1 MARLYKACQIEYDR
15 NLSLVEQLIAE
26 GHDPNYRGSDGDS
39 CLHRAAYYNSP
50 LTVDALVNAGAH
62 PHVRVCEYES
72 ILTWA
77 TPMYF
82 ACFYGP
88 HTVCPLIRA
97 DIRHY
102 GMFCCCYH
110 PLTYC
115 HNIFVGATW
124 GLCCLCCFQT
134 IPQLTDCSKTWTYCC
149 VPLITFPGILTE
161 NCSLRG
167 IKVARIQPGLTPH
180 EKELIEVKKDLKKL
194 EQAGGVQ
201 AMSEVDLFKNMV
213 TNTGKKNKSKTNSTK
228 GDDGT
233 VASSDSRSKQSRIER
248 ALQARE

>member
-15 NLSLVEQLIAE
+15 NLSLVEQLISE
-26 GHDPNYRGSDGDS
+26 GHDPNYVGSDGDT

-50 LTVDALVNAGAH
+50 LTGNVFASSLWTHFSNFYDLNLLCIHISVDALVNAGAH
-62 PHVRVCEYES
+62 PHIRVCEYES
-72 ILTWA
+72 MLTWA

-88 HTVCPLIRA
+88 HTVCPLVRA

-110 PLTYC
+110 PLAYF
-115 HNIFVGATW
+115 HNVFVGCTW
-124 GLCCLCCFQT
+124 GVCCLCCFQT

-149 VPLITFPGILTE
+149 VPIITFPSILSE

-167 IKVARIQPGLTPH
+167 IKVARIKPGLTPH
-180 EKELIEVKKDLKKL
+180 EKELIEVRKEIKIL
-194 EQAGGVQ
+194 ENTGGIDKI
-201 AMSEVDLFKNMV
+201 SEVDMFKKMI
-213 TNTGKKNKSKTNSTK
+213 KNKNKKSIQT
-228 GDDGT
+228 
-233 VASSDSRSKQSRIER
+233 
-248 ALQARE
+248 